1 MKRKNRWRK
10 EPTKKNKGIISN
22 EMREK
27 IEKTQESMLVPI
39 QEGNIIRFESRR
51 VSSEE
56 RLNALMNMAQIIEAL
71 KTGHA
76 HVLTQSKNE
85 QP

>member
-10 EPTKKNKGIISN
+10 EPAKKNKGIISN

-27 IEKTQESMLVPI
+27 IKKAQEFMLVPI
-39 QEGNIIRFESRR
+39 QEGNIIRFERRR

-56 RLNALMNMAQIIEAL
+56 RVNALMNMAQIIEEL
-71 KTGHA
+71 KTGKA
-76 HVLTQSKNE
+76 HVLPQSKNE
-85 QP
+85 

>member
-10 EPTKKNKGIISN
+10 EPAKKNKGIISN

-27 IEKTQESMLVPI
+27 IKKAQEFMLVPI
-39 QEGNIIRFESRR
+39 QEGNIIRFERRR

-56 RLNALMNMAQIIEAL
+56 RVNALMNMAQIIEAL
-71 KTGHA
+71 KTGKA
-76 HVLTQSKNE
+76 HVLPQSKNE
-85 QP
+85 